1 MKILYLMHVDWNW
14 IKQRPHFLA
23 EELGKNGFDVDVLFI
38 PYQKKFLVDNV
49 AENVSLKPIKQLRGR
64 RFSIIRKMNSLLYK
78 IIVKHTLK
86 TKDYDY
92 VYITHP
98 SMYVTHLNKKII
110 YDCMDDNAAFSMSDK
125 KRRRILETEKK
136 IIQNADIVLFSAEY
150 LSKIVIDRI
159 GFVPK
164 TYKIINNAIKL
175 PAVTI
180 SEKQIIEKKRNDD
193 NIIIT
198 YIGTVSNWFD
208 LELLRNVQ
216 KKYSDKNIIYNL
228 YGPVDYN
235 ADFTGFNLKG
245 PVPHERIFDAMLE
258 SDILIMPFVLND
270 LIKSVNP
277 VKLYEYIY
285 SGKPIISIEYGET
298 IKFSDYIYL
307 YKPSDTDSFINC
319 LNEIKANNYA
329 GKQSLA
335 NAQKFVYGN
344 TWAER
349 ANEIISIL

>member
-14 IKQRPHFLA
+14 IKQRPHFIA
-23 EELGKNGFDVDVLFI
+23 EELGKNGFDVDVFFI

-64 RFSIIRKMNSLLYK
+64 RFSIIRKMNSLLYRN
-78 IIVKHTLK
+78 IVKNALK

-98 SMYVTHLNKKII
+98 SMYVSHLNKKII

-125 KRRRILETEKK
+125 KRKSILKTEKELIK
-136 IIQNADIVLFSAEY
+136 NADIVLFSAEY
-150 LSKIVIDRI
+150 LSKTVIERI
-159 GFVPK
+159 GFVPRN
-164 TYKIINNAIKL
+164 YKIINNAIKL
-175 PAVTI
+175 PDLSI
-180 SEKQIIEKKRNDD
+180 SEKQIIEKKRND
-193 NIIIT
+193 NNLVIT

-216 KKYSDKNIIYNL
+216 KIYSEKNIIYNL

-235 ADFTGFNLKG
+235 ADFIGFNLKG

-285 SGKPIISIEYGET
+285 SGKPVISIEYAET
-298 IKFSDYIYL
+298 MKFSNYIYL
-307 YKPSDTDSFINC
+307 YKPGDTDSFINC
-319 LNEIKANNYA
+319 LKEIATNNYE
-329 GKQSLA
+329 GKMPLNS
-335 NAQKFVYGN
+335 AQKFVCDN
-344 TWAER
+344 TWTER
-349 ANEIISIL
+349 GNEIIGML